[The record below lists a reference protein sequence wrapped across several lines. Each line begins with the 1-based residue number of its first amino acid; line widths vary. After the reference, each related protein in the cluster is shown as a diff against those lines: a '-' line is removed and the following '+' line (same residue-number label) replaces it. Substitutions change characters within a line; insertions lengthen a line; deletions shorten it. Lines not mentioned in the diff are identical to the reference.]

1 MFHVKQ
7 GRPSVTDRASDQ
19 RIKPTKVFCESTRIE
34 HLPEECSLD
43 VGDEYESRKDILTPR
58 SC

>member
-7 GRPSVTDRASDQ
+7 GQPSVTDRASDQ
-19 RIKPTKVFCESTRIE
+19 RIKPTKVFRESTRLE

-43 VGDEYESRKDILTPR
+43 VGDE
-58 SC
+58 